1 MLNVT
6 SMNNINIA
14 VAVAGEALIDLIGR
28 PDGTFLPCIG
38 GAS

>member
-6 SMNNINIA
+6 SMNNISI
-14 VAVAGEALIDLIGR
+14 AVAGEALIDLIGR

>member
-1 MLNVT
+1 MLNAT
-6 SMNNINIA
+6 YMNNISI
-14 VAVAGEALIDLIGR
+14 AVAGEALIDLIGR